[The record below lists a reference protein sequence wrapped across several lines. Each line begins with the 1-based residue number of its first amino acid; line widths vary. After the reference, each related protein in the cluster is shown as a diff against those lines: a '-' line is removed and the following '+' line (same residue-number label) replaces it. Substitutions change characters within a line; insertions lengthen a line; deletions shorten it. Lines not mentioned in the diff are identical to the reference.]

1 MIAVER
7 KLRQEYWKKLQD
19 FKKEIEQENP
29 GWIKS
34 RKKSYLRG
42 QMFCYLGHLIPF
54 FQWYNEA
61 TERGALYIIKAII
74 SIFAQYEK
82 WEKKLKR
89 AKLEYDSLSSHN
101 YHIKG
106 RLTQDMIEMAKEYPI
121 NQIIEV
127 NKKNFALC
135 PFHQDTHPSLY
146 CKNNFYHCFSCGAS
160 GSTIDLYMKLH
171 NVDFKQAVKFLSGGA
186 I

>member
-61 TERGALYIIKAII
+61 TERGAPYIIKAII

-106 RLTQDMIEMAKEYPI
+106 RLTRDMIEMAKKYPI

-127 NKKNFALC
+127 NKNGFAFC
-135 PFHQDTHPSLY
+135 PFHEDKKHPNFY
-146 CKNNFYHCFSCGAS
+146 TKNNWGFCFACGWS
-160 GSTIDLYMKLH
+160 GDTIKL
-171 NVDFKQAVKFLSGGA
+171 VMEKDKIDFAEAVRKLT
-186 I
+186 